1 MNQEQKKTKERAHPK
16 DEIPGL
22 DPSLDSPVT
31 EPNCNYFN
39 RSSWF

>member
-1 MNQEQKKTKERAHPK
+1 MEGAHPK

-31 EPNCNYFN
+31 EEPNLNSLF
-39 RSSWF
+39 R